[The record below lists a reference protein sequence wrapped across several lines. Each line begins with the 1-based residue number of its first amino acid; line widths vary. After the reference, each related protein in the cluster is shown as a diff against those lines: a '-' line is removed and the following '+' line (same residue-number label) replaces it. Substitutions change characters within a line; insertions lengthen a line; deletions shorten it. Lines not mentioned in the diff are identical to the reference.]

1 VQSRLKPFSVPACAL
16 ALALFA
22 GCSRAKSSEGSSN
35 STAPETRTLRHQGLV
50 GQVAFPELAADLGY
64 LAPLQL
70 EYIGNTISGPQ
81 DIQTVVTGD
90 SDFGL
95 AFNGAIIKLAAAHAP
110 IRAVIGGY
118 GTDAET
124 FTGFFAQTDTPIRGA
139 RDLIGKKVAMNTLGA
154 HAELMLREYLSRAG
168 LNGEDAKR
176 VTLVVLPPVNMEQA
190 LRAGQVDV
198 VALTGIFRD
207 KAQQR
212 GGLRQVFSDYELFG
226 RFTAGCYVFRSDFI
240 AKNPNTVRKF
250 VDGVARAIE
259 WARQTPRE
267 QVIARYKAIIEKR
280 KHNENADVTQYW
292 KSTGI
297 ASQGG
302 LVQDREFQIWL
313 DWFVK
318 DAELQKGDLKPS
330 DIYTNE
336 FNPFRK
342 P

>member
-1 VQSRLKPFSVPACAL
+1 LL
-16 ALALFA
+16 AS
-22 GCSRAKSSEGSSN
+22 CSRARSSENNAISS
-35 STAPETRTLRHQGLV
+35 ALETLTLRHQSAV
-50 GQVAFPELAADLGY
+50 GQVSFPELAADLGY
-64 LAPLQL
+64 LAPLKL
-70 EYIGNTISGPQ
+70 EYVGNTISGPQ

-95 AFNGAIIKLAAAHAP
+95 AFNGAVIRLAAARAP
-110 IRAVIGGY
+110 IRAVVGGY
-118 GTDAET
+118 GTDEQT
-124 FTGFFAQTDTPIRGA
+124 FTGFFATADSPMREA

-154 HAELMLREYLSRAG
+154 HAELMLREYLGRGGVSA
-168 LNGEDAKR
+168 EDAKR

-198 VALTGIFRD
+198 AALTGVFRD
-207 KAQQR
+207 QAQGR

-226 RFTAGCYVFRSDFI
+226 RFTAGTYVLRTDFI
-240 AKNPNTVRKF
+240 AKNPNAVRKF

-259 WARQTPRE
+259 WARATPRE
-267 QVIARYKAIIEKR
+267 QVVARFAAIIEKR
-280 KHNENADVTQYW
+280 KRNESSEVVKYW

-297 ASQGG
+297 AEQGG

-313 DWFVK
+313 DWLVK
-318 DAELQKGDLKPS
+318 DGELDRGQLKPS

-342 P
+342 H